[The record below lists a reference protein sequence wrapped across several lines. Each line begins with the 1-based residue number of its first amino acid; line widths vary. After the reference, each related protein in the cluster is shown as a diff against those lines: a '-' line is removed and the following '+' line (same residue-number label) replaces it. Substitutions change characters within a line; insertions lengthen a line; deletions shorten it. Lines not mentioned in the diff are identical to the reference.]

1 MELIRLCPACGNKNP
16 ASELLCQNC
25 MTFIADVTPTKNASV
40 DRDSD
45 AIDTHEYKA
54 SSVQCHGTIT
64 PDATV
69 RMPVTLTL
77 LDEKGSI
84 AFTCVTGD
92 IIGRN
97 GVGREYLSAIPT
109 VSRVHCSVT
118 QDSRGWVLIDIGS
131 TNGTWVNG
139 ERITA
144 PTPINDGDIVGLS
157 QGCQLKVK
165 L

>member
-1 MELIRLCPACGNKNP
+1 MELMRLCPACGNKNP

-25 MTFIADVTPTKNASV
+25 MTFIADVTPTANASV
-40 DRDSD
+40 DRDRD
-45 AIDTHEYKA
+45 ATDTHENKTL
-54 SSVQCHGTIT
+54 SVQCQGTMT

-84 AFTCVTGD
+84 AFTCGIGD

-97 GVGREYLSAIPT
+97 GAGREYLSTIPT
-109 VSRVHCSVT
+109 VSREHCRVT
-118 QDSRGWVLIDIGS
+118 QDSRGWVLIDNGS

-139 ERITA
+139 VRITA
-144 PTPINDGDIVGLS
+144 PTPINNGDIVRLS